1 MLCILLYCCIFA
13 VQTNEQTN
21 KRTNIVI
28 TIKSTKV
35 MKVEVSVFKN
45 QELVERTT
53 VNGVKASNAV
63 ENKYRSSMTIS
74 QWVKENWAVFRS
86 YPNK

>member
-1 MLCILLYCCIFA
+1 
-13 VQTNEQTN
+13 
-21 KRTNIVI
+21 
-28 TIKSTKV
+28 

-45 QELVERTT
+45 QKLVERTT
-53 VNGVKASNAV
+53 VNGLKVSNAI